1 MNARATNNALLKV
14 LGITEPLITALQIQM
29 HPTNL
34 PVVTMEYLLDG
45 KALEPT
51 AAQFDLVLREEP
63 EPAPAP
69 APALDLNA
77 MCAAA
82 RATLASEVE
91 FHGTTALTMQR
102 RESAAI
108 RTRLDQALL
117 RRRTKVTAA
126 LTMLDLS
133 LLMKALARSAAMG
146 GFFGGSVSAVASP
159 SLTKAISDSSR
170 FESIGLGLGGG
181 RK

>member
-29 HPTNL
+29 HPIKL
-34 PVVTMEYLLDG
+34 PMVTMEYLLDG
-45 KALEPT
+45 KALQPT
-51 AAQFDLVLREEP
+51 AAQFDLVLREEA
-63 EPAPAP
+63 APAP
-69 APALDLNA
+69 APKLDLDA

-82 RATLASEVE
+82 RTTLASEVE
-91 FHGTTALTMQR
+91 FHATTALSVHR

-133 LLMKALARSAAMG
+133 PLVKALARSAAMG